1 MRTIFKYTLQQH
13 GAAIV
18 PMPKG
23 AQILHVGNQS
33 DALQLWAL
41 VDPESPHE
49 ARHIRVAFTGEAME
63 ADPRRCYLGT
73 WISGGGNLVAHVF
86 EEIPA

>member
-23 AQILHVGNQS
+23 SQILHIGNQC
-33 DALQLWAL
+33 DALQLWAM
-41 VDPESPHE
+41 VDTGQPLE
-49 ARHIRVAFTGEAME
+49 ARRIRVAFTGEE
-63 ADPRRCYLGT
+63 LDDWRRTYLGT
-73 WISGGGNLVAHVF
+73 WISSGGNLVAHVF
-86 EEIPA
+86 EEHAA